1 MNTIIYR
8 HYGTNSFKKEKFHP
22 ISNYTLC
29 NKPLGGFW
37 ASPKDDNYS
46 WFEWCKEEMP
56 YRLSCQYIDFKLSEN
71 AKILHIYNK
80 KDIKKLPILKNKEL
94 YFNNPIIKTY
104 FDFVKLKENG
114 YDGLEIH
121 NFYELNEYFHYW
133 DCNSIVIFNPEI
145 VIPIN

>member
-1 MNTIIYR
+1 MNTIYR
-8 HYGTNSFKKEKFHP
+8 HYGTSIFQKEKMHP

-37 ASPKDDNYS
+37 ASQKDDEQS
-46 WFEWCKEEMP
+46 WYNWCKTEMP
-56 YRLSCQYIDFKLSEN
+56 YRISTPHIDFTLSKN

-80 KDIKKLPILKNKEL
+80 KDIKKIPILENYNL
-94 YFNNPIIKTY
+94 NFNSPIIKTY
-104 FDFVKLKENG
+104 FDYVKLKEQG

-121 NFYELNEYFHYW
+121 NFNELNEYFHYW

-145 VIPIN
+145 IIQIN